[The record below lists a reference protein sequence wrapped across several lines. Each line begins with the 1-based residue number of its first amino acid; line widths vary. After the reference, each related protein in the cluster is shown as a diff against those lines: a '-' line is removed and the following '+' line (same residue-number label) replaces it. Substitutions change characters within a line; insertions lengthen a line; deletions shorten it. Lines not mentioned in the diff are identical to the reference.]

1 MSGGRK
7 AVFLDRDG
15 TINEDLNY
23 VYKVEDFH
31 LLSGAAKA
39 IKLLNDSGW
48 LVIVVSNQ
56 SSVARNYCAVQDIDK
71 VNSFMVELLSRQG
84 ARLDGI
90 YFCPH
95 LNQPELA
102 GGNPEYLIDCA
113 CRKPKTG
120 MILQACSDFEI
131 DLADSWVI
139 GDSDKDVLL
148 GKKAG
153 IKTIGVLTGNPPML
167 FPSMPDLICK
177 DLLTAVKYIVESDNS
192 KNESY

>member
-1 MSGGRK
+1 MSMGQK

-15 TINEDLNY
+15 TINEDLHY
-23 VYKVEDFH
+23 VFKIGDFR
-31 LLSGAAKA
+31 LLPGAAEA

-56 SSVARNYCAVQDIDK
+56 SSVARNYCGIEDIEK
-71 VNSFMVELLSRQG
+71 VNNYMIEQLAYHN

-95 LNQPELA
+95 LNKPELL
-102 GGNPEYLIDCA
+102 GGNTDYLIECN

-120 MILQACSDFEI
+120 MIQQACTDFDI
-131 DLADSWVI
+131 DLANSWVV

-148 GKKAG
+148 GKNAG
-153 IKTIGVLTGNPPML
+153 THTIGVLTGNPPKQ
-167 FPSMPDLICK
+167 FPSKPDFICK
-177 DLLTAVKYIVESDNS
+177 DLHEAVLKVILR
-192 KNESY
+192 